1 MKTHRLGRWVV
12 GAVALAAI
20 AVAAIAIKPGA
31 TVNEVDWTAPA
42 GQIVAR

>member
-12 GAVALAAI
+12 GAVAVVAFAFLAI
-20 AVAAIAIKPGA
+20 APQAGA